1 MQDKASSD
9 IGGGISSMTG
19 GGSSG
24 IQYSHTS
31 SRKNLDMFSGGAS
44 KEFNTV

>member
-1 MQDKASSD
+1 MHDKASSD
-9 IGGGISSMTG
+9 MG
-19 GGSSG
+19 GGSSSNHF
-24 IQYSHTS
+24 SHTS